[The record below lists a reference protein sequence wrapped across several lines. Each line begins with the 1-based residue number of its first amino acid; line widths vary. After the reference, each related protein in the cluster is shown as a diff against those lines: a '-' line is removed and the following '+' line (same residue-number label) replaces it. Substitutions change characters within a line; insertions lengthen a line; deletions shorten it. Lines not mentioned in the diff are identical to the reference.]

1 MEINETLM
9 KNQNDILDSQLKN
22 YTYCCP
28 LCVSLP
34 EILSFNQV
42 RGTVKL
48 KCKQH
53 GENILQIEDYME
65 KISMLKQ
72 KYEVKIKNKCILHNE
87 QYKYY
92 CKTCEE
98 NICQQCIKDKSNNHE
113 NHLTYEIISLAPD
126 KKEILYIQKII
137 EVLLQKKDELMRK
150 VKSLEDKI
158 NFCDTLI
165 NCYHNNSP
173 NYLLNI
179 NLKHL
184 VYGEILDFEKI
195 KNTEFLNQH
204 KGELFNNFIKT
215 NFLQAT
221 KGLNQLNLIDKKIEN
236 SLIENIIKG
245 IEDNTIFQILKSSNL
260 IQEQKD
266 MVDLKNI
273 KILNLRTNKISS
285 LNFLLKKEFPSLE
298 ILSLNDN
305 EIISIDELKNVS
317 FPLLKELYLS
327 KNKIE
332 NIDALAQ
339 INAPKLN
346 KLWLSNNNINSI
358 NILEKVHFPLLLI
371 LSLSKNKISD
381 ISVFTNKKVKLP
393 NLYELYLDDN
403 CFDLKTFSKVI
414 EDLFLKIKRFYY

>member
-1 MEINETLM
+1 M
-9 KNQNDILDSQLKN
+9 
-22 YTYCCP
+22 
-28 LCVSLP
+28 
-34 EILSFNQV
+34 
-42 RGTVKL
+42 
-48 KCKQH
+48 
-53 GENILQIEDYME
+53 
-65 KISMLKQ
+65 
-72 KYEVKIKNKCILHNE
+72 
-87 QYKYY
+87 
-92 CKTCEE
+92 
-98 NICQQCIKDKSNNHE
+98 
-113 NHLTYEIISLAPD
+113 APD

-346 KLWLSNNNINSI
+346 NLNKLLNLVWL
-358 NILEKVHFPLLLI
+358 L
-371 LSLSKNKISD
+371 
-381 ISVFTNKKVKLP
+381 
-393 NLYELYLDDN
+393 
-403 CFDLKTFSKVI
+403 
-414 EDLFLKIKRFYY
+414 